1 VAEEA
6 DPALPLL
13 VGPDVPSRFVP
24 DDAEAEEAAAA
35 AEAEARAV
43 LPCAAGGAAGGG
55 WSLLSGG
62 KVADGSCRV
71 LRRKPQAKECSTST
85 SSCSE

>member
-1 VAEEA
+1 MAEEA
-6 DPALPLL
+6 DPALPLPLL

-24 DDAEAEEAAAA
+24 DDAEAEEEEA

-43 LPCAAGGAAGGG
+43 LPCAAGGVGG

-62 KVADGSCRV
+62 KVADGSCRA
-71 LRRKPQAKECSTST
+71 LRRKPQAKECSTS
-85 SSCSE
+85 SCSE